1 LLVQDI
7 ALSRSNDLSGERV
20 HDLERS
26 TANHVLQRT
35 ADLRTNR
42 DSIINKNRDRLHFSE
57 SVLTSDQRV
66 LVLKRAAALQ
76 GEIPCRCITG

>member
-1 LLVQDI
+1 MQVIRTRAKESVLTSYQRVLI
-7 ALSRSNDLSGERV
+7 LKRS
-20 HDLERS
+20 
-26 TANHVLQRT
+26 